1 MSLFSQNLPSR
12 RHRRLGL
19 FALAVL
25 AWLSVDLAQA
35 QITIG
40 TPPDVSVAG
49 PGHSAHWFNP
59 ERAGEGIA
67 LEILE
72 NDRAQMY
79 WFTYDEQGN
88 QRWLIGTG
96 ELVTEN
102 GSTIAVFPGL
112 IATRGGRFGPDFDPD
127 EVELENVG
135 TATMAFFGCDE
146 ALFTYQAF
154 GQGETLPMT
163 RLSRTMG
170 VDCAEPIHGRALF
183 PVTDDARLSGSWF
196 DPERSGQGFSLQW
209 LDRDA
214 ALLTWYTYDD
224 QGNQRWM
231 IGQGQREGD
240 QIVFEA
246 LQTSRGGR
254 FGPAFDPDEVELLP
268 WGGVTMT
275 LDCDSG
281 AMSYDSPLPEFGQ
294 GGLNLGRL
302 TRLKKLPCERP
313 TPALLELYDVALV
326 TEVPIGTAG
335 FPASNRVVSMSDDGS
350 VVLGTDGV
358 GRILRWEAGDVAF
371 SELPEQADGLDPLMT
386 PDGTTIYATLRRP
399 DDEEPGG
406 PDTFHFWDATSG
418 WQLIP
423 DFPFARSSLR
433 GIGAEGT
440 HIVGTGYEDASDNSV
455 AIWSWSSEEGLREIA
470 NEANF
475 DFAFGVRGG
484 SDGGRTAVGFGTDFE
499 GPPSFPRRDRAV
511 RWFDGQAE
519 FLRDADG
526 NSLLVAFGT
535 AASGQVIFGGG
546 QIPDADADADNDP
559 DVEPD
564 ISSTRRAW
572 LWTEGFGAEYVGR
585 LPGAIDFSTFDAFLT
600 SSADGSLLVGDYPIA
615 FQGSSI
621 GVGTRGFI
629 WTRATGLQALSE
641 LLAKVGNDDSGWE
654 DVRVQDVSA
663 DGLLWLVSMLR
674 DNGSDSAV
682 NNTYAAILE
691 LTPRV
696 APYE

>member
-12 RHRRLGL
+12 RPRRLGL
-19 FALAVL
+19 FVAV
-25 AWLSVDLAQA
+25 AFGWLCVGLVEA

-40 TPPDVSVAG
+40 TSPDVSVVG

-96 ELVTEN
+96 DLLTEN
-102 GSTIAVFPGL
+102 GSTFAVFPGL

-135 TATMAFFGCDE
+135 TAMMSFSSCDE
-146 ALFTYQAF
+146 GLFTYEAF
-154 GQGETLPMT
+154 GQQETLPMT

-170 VDCAEPIHGRALF
+170 ADCAEPIHGRTLF
-183 PVTDDARLSGSWF
+183 PVTEDARLSGSWF
-196 DPERSGQGFSLQW
+196 DPELSGQGFSLQW

-231 IGQGQREGD
+231 IGQGEREGD
-240 QIVFEA
+240 EIVFEVM
-246 LQTSRGGR
+246 QTSRGGR
-254 FGPAFDPDEVELLP
+254 FGPEFDPNEVELLP
-268 WGGVTMT
+268 WGEVTMT
-275 LDCDSG
+275 LDCDAG
-281 AMSYDSPLPEFGQ
+281 TMTWDSPLPEFGQ

-302 TRLKKLPCERP
+302 TRLEKLDCEREMP
-313 TPALLELYDVALV
+313 TLLDLYDVSLV
-326 TEVPIGTAG
+326 TEVPIGTPG
-335 FPASNRVVSMSDDGS
+335 FPANNRVVSMSEDGR
-350 VVLGTDGV
+350 VVLGTNGFQ
-358 GRILRWEAGDVAF
+358 RILRWEAGDAAF
-371 SELPEQADGLDPLMT
+371 TELPREARFGDPVMT
-386 PDGTTIYATLRRP
+386 PDGETIYATLQRA
-399 DDEEPGG
+399 DDEELRNF
-406 PDTFHFWDATSG
+406 DIFHAWKAASG

-423 DFPFARSSLR
+423 DFPFDRTVLRS
-433 GIGAEGT
+433 IGASGT
-440 HIVGTGYEDASDNSV
+440 HIVGTGYDNPSDNSV

-470 NEANF
+470 NEEAF
-475 DFAFGVRGG
+475 DFTFGVRGG
-484 SDGGRTAVGFGTDFE
+484 SDDGRTAVGFGTDFE

-511 RWFDGQAE
+511 RWVDGQAE
-519 FLRDADG
+519 FLRDAAG

-535 AASGQVIFGGG
+535 AVNGQVIFGGG
-546 QIPDADADADNDP
+546 QIPDANADNDP

-572 LWTEGFGAEYVGR
+572 LWTEDFGAEYVGR

-600 SSADGSLLVGDYPIA
+600 SSAEGSLLVGDYPIA

-629 WTRATGLQALSE
+629 WTRATGLQPLSDI
-641 LLAKVGNDDSGWE
+641 LAEVGIDDSGWE
-654 DVRVQDVSA
+654 NVGVVDVSA

-674 DNGSDSAV
+674 DNGSGSAV
-682 NNTYAAILE
+682 NNTYAAILQ
-691 LTPRV
+691 LSPRV
-696 APYE
+696 QPYE